1 MKMTLEQLWQ
11 ARYGRPPEHTP
22 AAALAT
28 LLAHRSVRAYRR
40 EPIAASTVADALA
53 AAQSASTS
61 SHLQAW
67 SVIAVRDRERLQ
79 RLAAY
84 AGDQEHV
91 ARAPLLL
98 VWLADWSRLRRMGSA
113 AQQPTDG
120 IDYLEAYT
128 LAVIDAALA
137 AQNAAIAL
145 EAQGLGIVYI
155 GGLRN
160 QPEAVARELDL
171 PSDCFAVF
179 GMCVGYPADTG
190 AIKPRLPAALVLHEE
205 RYQVC
210 TDEAA
215 QIAAYDQRMRAFQ
228 SYQGRSDR
236 SWSTI
241 VLQRMRDA
249 AALTGR
255 HLLRPA
261 LERLGFHLR

>member
-1 MKMTLEQLWQ
+1 MSVTPEQLWQ
-11 ARYGRPPEHTP
+11 TRYGAPPEHTP
-22 AAALAT
+22 PAALAA
-28 LLAHRSVRAYRR
+28 LLAHRSVRAYRSA
-40 EPIAASTVADALA
+40 PIAATIVADALA

-61 SHLQAW
+61 SNLQAW
-67 SVIAVRDRERLQ
+67 SVIAVRERERLQ
-79 RLAAY
+79 RLAAL

-91 ARAPLLL
+91 AQAPLLL
-98 VWLADWSRLRRMGSA
+98 VWLADWSRLRRLGAS

-160 QPEAVARELDL
+160 QPEAVAEELAL

-179 GMCVGYPADTG
+179 GMCVGYPASAGD
-190 AIKPRLPAALVLHEE
+190 IKPRLPQSLILHQEQ
-205 RYQVC
+205 YQVRA
-210 TDEAA
+210 DEGA
-215 QIAAYDQRMRAFQ
+215 QIADYDQRMRAFQ

-236 SWSTI
+236 PWSSI
-241 VLQRMRDA
+241 ALHRMRDA

-255 HLLRPA
+255 HLLRQA
-261 LERLGFHLR
+261 LTRLGFRLL